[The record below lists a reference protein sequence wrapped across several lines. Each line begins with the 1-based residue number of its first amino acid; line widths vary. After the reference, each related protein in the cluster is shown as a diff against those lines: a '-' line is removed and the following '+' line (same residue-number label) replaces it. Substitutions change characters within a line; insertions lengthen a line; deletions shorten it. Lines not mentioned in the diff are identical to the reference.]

1 MMKWNIKGAYKAPF
15 LSYGKKEENEYE
27 YESLYQ

>member
-15 LSYGKKEENEYE
+15 LSYRKKEENEYE
-27 YESLYQ
+27 SLYQ

>member
-15 LSYGKKEENEYE
+15 LSYRKKEENEN
-27 YESLYQ
+27 ESLYQ